1 MLSAFIDSTHKITIT
16 APARLVTFGVR
27 SCSHSWKGG
36 EVRACL
42 CPMGYAGHRTCTA
55 PPCPSLLMRRGN
67 EPAVFPTP
75 LPPRPD
81 IVMMMMLIFTTLQN
95 IEMKYWILSH
105 AESCGSD
112 AFHNI
117 ELIYLIR
124 VLFGRDIKSVQREW
138 GCLYVAE
145 EEDRWPTWLSTGQ
158 MYFHNTFRLDV
169 RRETGRHRQQGWAS
183 EGAWGRK
190 SRSEVGTIWCP
201 PGHPP
206 LAAVC
211 QPAPKCHLPAILGG
225 IAHCAHRFV
234 PRVNDKVCFIAY
246 VCLHTR
252 LHSWIPV
259 YVGIKNC
266 L

>member
-1 MLSAFIDSTHKITIT
+1 MPISADAKRQWTSSV
-16 APARLVTFGVR
+16 P
-27 SCSHSWKGG
+27 
-36 EVRACL
+36 
-42 CPMGYAGHRTCTA
+42 Y
-55 PPCPSLLMRRGN
+55 
-67 EPAVFPTP
+67 PTP
-75 LPPRPD
+75 AQAWHCDDDDADMYDVAKYWDDKNCCWKRPG
-81 IVMMMMLIFTTLQN
+81 
-95 IEMKYWILSH
+95 WILSH